1 MKKNIEN
8 RDAPISRPTTFAPVS
23 VRIRKIRKGTSGDFE
38 RSSIATKAPI
48 SAANFLHYVDQ
59 KKLDGITFYRTCKV
73 ADKFG
78 FVQFGTNGDPK
89 RTLPPIKHEPTTI
102 TGLKH
107 LNGTL
112 STARLAPGSAR
123 GDFTISVGDQPSFD
137 ADPTKPDDALK
148 TNLGYAAFGR
158 VVDGMDVVLELYDEK
173 PISVQLPEQVEA
185 TIVEADAVVK
195 GQTASSSYKPAM
207 LDNGVRVMV
216 PPHIGSGTRIIV
228 DVYERTY
235 VGKVG

>member
-1 MKKNIEN
+1 MRRLITMTLGVLATPALAQTSP
-8 RDAPISRPTTFAPVS
+8 APAPQPMPTPTVAPTPAAALPRVKIDTTLGSFTVEVETAKAPV
-23 VRIRKIRKGTSGDFE
+23 T
-38 RSSIATKAPI
+38 
-48 SAANFLHYVDQ
+48 AANFLHYVDQ

-107 LNGTL
+107 LSGTL

-137 ADPTKPDDALK
+137 ADPTRPDDATK

-158 VVDGMDVVLELYDEK
+158 VVDGMDVVLKIFDA
-173 PISVQLPEQVEA
+173 PVDPNA
-185 TIVEADAVVK
+185 TVRGSFKGEVPAAPVK
-195 GQTASSSYKPAM
+195 VLTAR
-207 LDNGVRVMV
+207 RV
-216 PPHIGSGTRIIV
+216 
-228 DVYERTY
+228 
-235 VGKVG
+235 K

>member
-1 MKKNIEN
+1 MLRLIPMTLGLVAAPLLAQTSSTPAPQPAPAPAAAPTPAPALPRVKIDTTAGSFTVEIE
-8 RDAPISRPTTFAPVS
+8 V
-23 VRIRKIRKGTSGDFE
+23 K
-38 RSSIATKAPI
+38 KAPI
-48 SAANFLHYVDQ
+48 TAANFLHYVDQ
-59 KKLDGITFYRTCKV
+59 KKLDGITFYRTVKV

-137 ADPTKPDDALK
+137 ADPTRPDDATH

-158 VVDGMDVVLELYDEK
+158 VVDGMDVVLKIMDAPVD
-173 PISVQLPEQVEA
+173 PIA
-185 TIVEADAVVK
+185 TVRGSFKGEVPAAPVK
-195 GQTASSSYKPAM
+195 VLSAR
-207 LDNGVRVMV
+207 RVT
-216 PPHIGSGTRIIV
+216 G
-228 DVYERTY
+228 
-235 VGKVG
+235 

>member
-1 MKKNIEN
+1 MRRLITMTLGLLATPVLAQTSPAPAPQPAPTPAIVPAPDVALPRVKIDTTAGSFTVEVEVKK
-8 RDAPISRPTTFAPVS
+8 APV
-23 VRIRKIRKGTSGDFE
+23 T
-38 RSSIATKAPI
+38 
-48 SAANFLHYVDQ
+48 AANFLRYVDQ

-112 STARLAPGSAR
+112 STARLEPGTAR

-137 ADPTKPDDALK
+137 ADPTRPDDATK

-158 VVDGMDVVLELYDEK
+158 VVDGMDVVLKIFDA
-173 PISVQLPEQVEA
+173 PIDPNA
-185 TIVEADAVVK
+185 TVRGSFK
-195 GQTASSSYKPAM
+195 GEVPAAP
-207 LDNGVRVMV
+207 VRVLSARRL
-216 PPHIGSGTRIIV
+216 P
-228 DVYERTY
+228 
-235 VGKVG
+235 KN

>member
-1 MKKNIEN
+1 MRRLITLTLGLLATPVLAQTSPVPLPQPGP
-8 RDAPISRPTTFAPVS
+8 APAVARTPAPALPRVKIDTTAGSFTVEVETVKAPV
-23 VRIRKIRKGTSGDFE
+23 
-38 RSSIATKAPI
+38 

-158 VVDGMDVVLELYDEK
+158 VVDGMDVVLKIFDA
-173 PISVQLPEQVEA
+173 PVDPNA
-185 TIVEADAVVK
+185 TVRGSFKGEVPAAPVK
-195 GQTASSSYKPAM
+195 VLSAR
-207 LDNGVRVMV
+207 RV
-216 PPHIGSGTRIIV
+216 PR
-228 DVYERTY
+228 
-235 VGKVG
+235 

>member
-1 MKKNIEN
+1 MRRLITMTLGLLATPVLAQTSP
-8 RDAPISRPTTFAPVS
+8 APAPQPVPTPTVAPTPAAALPRVQITTTAGTFTVEVETAKAPV
-23 VRIRKIRKGTSGDFE
+23 T
-38 RSSIATKAPI
+38 
-48 SAANFLHYVDQ
+48 AANFLHYVDQ

-137 ADPTKPDDALK
+137 ADPAKPDDALK
-148 TNLGYAAFGR
+148 TNQGYAAFGR
-158 VVDGMDVVLELYDEK
+158 VVDGMDVVLKIFDA
-173 PISVQLPEQVEA
+173 PIDPNA
-185 TIVEADAVVK
+185 TVRGSFK
-195 GQTASSSYKPAM
+195 GEVPAAP
-207 LDNGVRVMV
+207 VRVLSARRV
-216 PPHIGSGTRIIV
+216 
-228 DVYERTY
+228 
-235 VGKVG
+235 KA

>member
-1 MKKNIEN
+1 MMRRLITMTLGLLATPVLAQTSP
-8 RDAPISRPTTFAPVS
+8 APAPQPAPTPTVSPAAVAALPRVKIDTTVGSFTVEVETAKAPV
-23 VRIRKIRKGTSGDFE
+23 T
-38 RSSIATKAPI
+38 
-48 SAANFLHYVDQ
+48 AANFLHYVDQ

-137 ADPTKPDDALK
+137 ADPTKPDDATK

-158 VVDGMDVVLELYDEK
+158 VVDGMDVVLKIFDA
-173 PISVQLPEQVEA
+173 PIDPNA
-185 TIVEADAVVK
+185 TVRGSFK
-195 GQTASSSYKPAM
+195 GEVPVAP
-207 LDNGVRVMV
+207 VRVLSARRV
-216 PPHIGSGTRIIV
+216 
-228 DVYERTY
+228 
-235 VGKVG
+235 KN

>member
-1 MKKNIEN
+1 MRRLITMTLGLLATPVLAQTSP
-8 RDAPISRPTTFAPVS
+8 APAPQPVPTPAVAPTPATALPRVRITTTAGSFTVEVEVVKAPV
-23 VRIRKIRKGTSGDFE
+23 T
-38 RSSIATKAPI
+38 
-48 SAANFLHYVDQ
+48 AANFLHYVDQ

-123 GDFTISVGDQPSFD
+123 GDFTVSVGDQPSFD
-137 ADPTKPDDALK
+137 ADPTKPDDATK

-158 VVDGMDVVLELYDEK
+158 VVDGMDVVLKIFDAPVDPNATVRGSFKGEVPAAPVKVLTARR
-173 PISVQLPEQVEA
+173 LP
-185 TIVEADAVVK
+185 
-195 GQTASSSYKPAM
+195 
-207 LDNGVRVMV
+207 NR
-216 PPHIGSGTRIIV
+216 
-228 DVYERTY
+228 
-235 VGKVG
+235 

>member
-1 MKKNIEN
+1 MRRLIITTLGLLATPVLAQTSP
-8 RDAPISRPTTFAPVS
+8 APAPQAEPTPVIAPTPVAALPR
-23 VRIRKIRKGTSGDFE
+23 VKIDTTAGSFTVE
-38 RSSIATKAPI
+38 VEVTKAPI
-48 SAANFLHYVDQ
+48 TAANFLRYVDQ

-158 VVDGMDVVLELYDEK
+158 VVDGMDVVLKIFDA
-173 PISVQLPEQVEA
+173 PVDPNA
-185 TIVEADAVVK
+185 TVRGSFK
-195 GQTASSSYKPAM
+195 GEVPAAP
-207 LDNGVRVMV
+207 VRVLSARRL
-216 PPHIGSGTRIIV
+216 PKS
-228 DVYERTY
+228 
-235 VGKVG
+235 

>member
-1 MKKNIEN
+1 MLRLI
-8 RDAPISRPTTFAPVS
+8 PTTLGLMAAPLLAQTSPAPALQQVPAPAVAPKPVAPLPRVKIDTTVGSFTVEVETAKAPV
-23 VRIRKIRKGTSGDFE
+23 T
-38 RSSIATKAPI
+38 
-48 SAANFLHYVDQ
+48 AANFLRYVDQ

-137 ADPTKPDDALK
+137 ADPTRPDDATK

-158 VVDGMDVVLELYDEK
+158 VVDGMDVVLKIFDA
-173 PISVQLPEQVEA
+173 PVDPNA
-185 TIVEADAVVK
+185 TVRGSFK
-195 GQTASSSYKPAM
+195 GEVPAAP
-207 LDNGVRVMV
+207 VRVLSARRL
-216 PPHIGSGTRIIV
+216 PKS
-228 DVYERTY
+228 
-235 VGKVG
+235 

>member
-1 MKKNIEN
+1 MRRLITLTLGLLATPVLAQTSP
-8 RDAPISRPTTFAPVS
+8 APAPQPVPTPSVAPTPAAALPRVQITTTVGSFTVEVEVVKAPV
-23 VRIRKIRKGTSGDFE
+23 T
-38 RSSIATKAPI
+38 
-48 SAANFLHYVDQ
+48 AANFLHYVDQ

-112 STARLAPGSAR
+112 STARLALGSAR
-123 GDFTISVGDQPSFD
+123 GDFTVSVGDQPSFD
-137 ADPTKPDDALK
+137 ADPTKPDDATK

-158 VVDGMDVVLELYDEK
+158 VVDGMDVVLKIFDA
-173 PISVQLPEQVEA
+173 PIDPNA
-185 TIVEADAVVK
+185 TVRGSFK
-195 GQTASSSYKPAM
+195 GEVPAAP
-207 LDNGVRVMV
+207 VRVLSARRL
-216 PPHIGSGTRIIV
+216 PKT
-228 DVYERTY
+228 
-235 VGKVG
+235 

>member
-1 MKKNIEN
+1 MRRLITMTLGLLATPVLAQTGP
-8 RDAPISRPTTFAPVS
+8 APAPQSVPTPTVALTPAAALPRVQITTTAGTFTVEVETVRAPV
-23 VRIRKIRKGTSGDFE
+23 T
-38 RSSIATKAPI
+38 
-48 SAANFLHYVDQ
+48 AANFLRYVDQ

-89 RTLPPIKHEPTTI
+89 RTLPPIKHEPTII

-137 ADPTKPDDALK
+137 ADPAKPDDATK

-158 VVDGMDVVLELYDEK
+158 VVDGMDVVLKIFDA
-173 PISVQLPEQVEA
+173 PIDPNAMVRGSF
-185 TIVEADAVVK
+185 K
-195 GQTASSSYKPAM
+195 GEVPAAP
-207 LDNGVRVMV
+207 VRVLSARRV
-216 PPHIGSGTRIIV
+216 
-228 DVYERTY
+228 
-235 VGKVG
+235 KA

>member
-1 MKKNIEN
+1 MRRLITMTLGLLATPVLAQTSP
-8 RDAPISRPTTFAPVS
+8 APAPQPVPTPAIASAPVAALPR
-23 VRIRKIRKGTSGDFE
+23 VQITTTAGTFTVE
-38 RSSIATKAPI
+38 VETAKAPVT
-48 SAANFLHYVDQ
+48 AANFLHYVDQ

-137 ADPTKPDDALK
+137 ADPAKPDDALK
-148 TNLGYAAFGR
+148 TNQGYAAFGR
-158 VVDGMDVVLELYDEK
+158 VVDGMDVVLKIFDA
-173 PISVQLPEQVEA
+173 PIDPNA
-185 TIVEADAVVK
+185 TVRGSFKGEVPAVPVK
-195 GQTASSSYKPAM
+195 VLSAR
-207 LDNGVRVMV
+207 RV
-216 PPHIGSGTRIIV
+216 
-228 DVYERTY
+228 
-235 VGKVG
+235 KA

>member
-1 MKKNIEN
+1 MLRLIPMTLGLLA
-8 RDAPISRPTTFAPVS
+8 APLLAQTSPAPALQQVPAPAVAPKPVAPLPRVKIDTTAGSFTVEVETVKAPV
-23 VRIRKIRKGTSGDFE
+23 T
-38 RSSIATKAPI
+38 
-48 SAANFLHYVDQ
+48 AANFLRYVDQ

-137 ADPTKPDDALK
+137 ADPAKPDDALK
-148 TNLGYAAFGR
+148 TNQGYAAFGR
-158 VVDGMDVVLELYDEK
+158 VVDGMDVVLKIFDA
-173 PISVQLPEQVEA
+173 PIDPNA
-185 TIVEADAVVK
+185 TVRGSFKGEVPAVPVK
-195 GQTASSSYKPAM
+195 VLSAR
-207 LDNGVRVMV
+207 RVS
-216 PPHIGSGTRIIV
+216 IR
-228 DVYERTY
+228 
-235 VGKVG
+235 

>member
-1 MKKNIEN
+1 MRRLITLTLGLLATPVLAQTSPVPLPQPGP
-8 RDAPISRPTTFAPVS
+8 APAVAPTPAPALPRVKIDTTAGSFTVEVETEKAPV
-23 VRIRKIRKGTSGDFE
+23 T
-38 RSSIATKAPI
+38 
-48 SAANFLHYVDQ
+48 AANFLHYVDQ
-59 KKLDGITFYRTCKV
+59 KKLDSITFYRTCKV

-137 ADPTKPDDALK
+137 ADPTKPEDAIK

-158 VVDGMDVVLELYDEK
+158 VVDGMDVVLKIFDA
-173 PISVQLPEQVEA
+173 PVDPNA
-185 TIVEADAVVK
+185 TVRGSFKGEVPAAPVK
-195 GQTASSSYKPAM
+195 VLSAR
-207 LDNGVRVMV
+207 RV
-216 PPHIGSGTRIIV
+216 PR
-228 DVYERTY
+228 
-235 VGKVG
+235 

>member
-1 MKKNIEN
+1 LLAQTSP
-8 RDAPISRPTTFAPVS
+8 APALQQVPAPAVAPKPVVPLPRVKIDTTVGSFTVEVETAKAPV
-23 VRIRKIRKGTSGDFE
+23 T
-38 RSSIATKAPI
+38 
-48 SAANFLHYVDQ
+48 AANFLRYVDQ

-123 GDFTISVGDQPSFD
+123 GDFTVSVGDQPSFD
-137 ADPTKPDDALK
+137 ADPTKPDDATK

-158 VVDGMDVVLELYDEK
+158 VVDGMDVVLKIFDA
-173 PISVQLPEQVEA
+173 PVDPNA
-185 TIVEADAVVK
+185 TVRGSFK
-195 GQTASSSYKPAM
+195 GEVPAAP
-207 LDNGVRVMV
+207 VRVLSARRL
-216 PPHIGSGTRIIV
+216 PKS
-228 DVYERTY
+228 
-235 VGKVG
+235 

>member
-1 MKKNIEN
+1 MLRLIPMTLGLMA
-8 RDAPISRPTTFAPVS
+8 APLLAQTSPAPALQQVPAPAVAPKPVAPLPRVKIDTTVGSFTVEVETAKAPV
-23 VRIRKIRKGTSGDFE
+23 T
-38 RSSIATKAPI
+38 
-48 SAANFLHYVDQ
+48 AANFLRYVDQ

-137 ADPTKPDDALK
+137 ADPTRPDDATK

-158 VVDGMDVVLELYDEK
+158 VVDGMDVVLKIFDA
-173 PISVQLPEQVEA
+173 PIDPNVTVRGSF
-185 TIVEADAVVK
+185 K
-195 GQTASSSYKPAM
+195 GEVPAAP
-207 LDNGVRVMV
+207 VRVLSARRL
-216 PPHIGSGTRIIV
+216 PKG
-228 DVYERTY
+228 
-235 VGKVG
+235 

>member
-1 MKKNIEN
+1 MRRLITMTLGLLATPVLAQTSP
-8 RDAPISRPTTFAPVS
+8 APAPQPAPTPAVAPTPVAALPRVKIDTTVGSFTVEVETAKAPV
-23 VRIRKIRKGTSGDFE
+23 T
-38 RSSIATKAPI
+38 
-48 SAANFLHYVDQ
+48 AANFLHYVDQ

-137 ADPTKPDDALK
+137 ADPTRPEDATK

-158 VVDGMDVVLELYDEK
+158 VVDGMDVVLKIFDA
-173 PISVQLPEQVEA
+173 PIDPNA
-185 TIVEADAVVK
+185 TVRGSFK
-195 GQTASSSYKPAM
+195 GEVPAAP
-207 LDNGVRVMV
+207 VRVLSARRL
-216 PPHIGSGTRIIV
+216 PKG
-228 DVYERTY
+228 
-235 VGKVG
+235 

>member
-1 MKKNIEN
+1 MRRLITMTLGLLATPVLAQTSPAPAPQPAPTPAIVPAPDVALPRVKIDTTAGSFTVEVEVKK
-8 RDAPISRPTTFAPVS
+8 APV
-23 VRIRKIRKGTSGDFE
+23 T
-38 RSSIATKAPI
+38 
-48 SAANFLHYVDQ
+48 AANFLRYVDQ

-112 STARLAPGSAR
+112 STARLEPGTAR

-137 ADPTKPDDALK
+137 ADPTKPDDATK

-158 VVDGMDVVLELYDEK
+158 VVDGMDVVLKIFDA
-173 PISVQLPEQVEA
+173 PIDPNA
-185 TIVEADAVVK
+185 TVRGSFKGEVPAAPVK
-195 GQTASSSYKPAM
+195 VLTAR
-207 LDNGVRVMV
+207 RV
-216 PPHIGSGTRIIV
+216 
-228 DVYERTY
+228 
-235 VGKVG
+235 K

>member
-1 MKKNIEN
+1 MLRLISMTLGLIAAPGLAQTSPPPAPQPTPAVALTPAPPLPRVKIDTTAGSFTVEVEVKK
-8 RDAPISRPTTFAPVS
+8 APV
-23 VRIRKIRKGTSGDFE
+23 T
-38 RSSIATKAPI
+38 
-48 SAANFLHYVDQ
+48 AANFLHYVDQ

-112 STARLAPGSAR
+112 STARLAPGTAR

-137 ADPTKPDDALK
+137 ADPTKPDDATK

-158 VVDGMDVVLELYDEK
+158 VIDGMDVVLKIFDA
-173 PISVQLPEQVEA
+173 PVDPNA
-185 TIVEADAVVK
+185 TVRGSFK
-195 GQTASSSYKPAM
+195 GEVPAAP
-207 LDNGVRVMV
+207 VRVLSARRV
-216 PPHIGSGTRIIV
+216 T
-228 DVYERTY
+228 T
-235 VGKVG
+235 

>member
-1 MKKNIEN
+1 ML
-8 RDAPISRPTTFAPVS
+8 RLTPMTLGLLAMPALAQTSPTTAPQPAPTPT
-23 VRIRKIRKGTSGDFE
+23 IAPTP
-38 RSSIATKAPI
+38 IATLPRVKIDTTVGSFTVEVETVKAPAT
-48 SAANFLHYVDQ
+48 AANFLRYVDQ

-137 ADPTKPDDALK
+137 ADPTKPDDATK

-158 VVDGMDVVLELYDEK
+158 VVDGMDVVLKIFDA
-173 PISVQLPEQVEA
+173 PIDPNA
-185 TIVEADAVVK
+185 TVRGSFKGEVPAAPVK
-195 GQTASSSYKPAM
+195 VLTAR
-207 LDNGVRVMV
+207 RV
-216 PPHIGSGTRIIV
+216 
-228 DVYERTY
+228 
-235 VGKVG
+235 K

>member
-1 MKKNIEN
+1 MRRQITMTLGLLATPALAQTSP
-8 RDAPISRPTTFAPVS
+8 APAPQPAPAPAVASTPAAALPRVQITTTVGSFTVEVETAKAPV
-23 VRIRKIRKGTSGDFE
+23 T
-38 RSSIATKAPI
+38 
-48 SAANFLHYVDQ
+48 AANFLRYVDQ

-137 ADPTKPDDALK
+137 ADPTRPDDATK

-158 VVDGMDVVLELYDEK
+158 VVDGMDVVLKIFDA
-173 PISVQLPEQVEA
+173 PIDPNA
-185 TIVEADAVVK
+185 TVRGSFKGEVPAAPVK
-195 GQTASSSYKPAM
+195 VLTAR
-207 LDNGVRVMV
+207 RV
-216 PPHIGSGTRIIV
+216 
-228 DVYERTY
+228 
-235 VGKVG
+235 K

>member
-1 MKKNIEN
+1 MRRLITMTLGLLATPVLAQTGP
-8 RDAPISRPTTFAPVS
+8 APAPRPVPTPTVALTPAAALPRVQITTTAGTFTVEVETVRAPV
-23 VRIRKIRKGTSGDFE
+23 T
-38 RSSIATKAPI
+38 
-48 SAANFLHYVDQ
+48 AANFLHYVDQ

-102 TGLKH
+102 TGLRH

-137 ADPTKPDDALK
+137 ADPAKPDDATK

-158 VVDGMDVVLELYDEK
+158 VVDGMDVVLKIFDA
-173 PISVQLPEQVEA
+173 PIDPNA
-185 TIVEADAVVK
+185 TVRGSFK
-195 GQTASSSYKPAM
+195 GEVPAAP
-207 LDNGVRVMV
+207 VRVLSARRL
-216 PPHIGSGTRIIV
+216 PKG
-228 DVYERTY
+228 
-235 VGKVG
+235 

>member
-1 MKKNIEN
+1 MLRLIPMTFGLLA
-8 RDAPISRPTTFAPVS
+8 APLLAQTSPAPAPQPAPSPMAAPTPVPALPR
-23 VRIRKIRKGTSGDFE
+23 VKIDTTAGSFTVEVEVK
-38 RSSIATKAPI
+38 KAPI
-48 SAANFLHYVDQ
+48 TAANFLRYVDQ
-59 KKLDGITFYRTCKV
+59 KKLDGITFYRTVKV

-137 ADPTKPDDALK
+137 ADPTRPDDATH

-158 VVDGMDVVLELYDEK
+158 VVDGMDVVLKIFDA
-173 PISVQLPEQVEA
+173 PINPNA
-185 TIVEADAVVK
+185 TVRGSFKGEVPAAPVK
-195 GQTASSSYKPAM
+195 VLSAR
-207 LDNGVRVMV
+207 RV
-216 PPHIGSGTRIIV
+216 
-228 DVYERTY
+228 
-235 VGKVG
+235 KA